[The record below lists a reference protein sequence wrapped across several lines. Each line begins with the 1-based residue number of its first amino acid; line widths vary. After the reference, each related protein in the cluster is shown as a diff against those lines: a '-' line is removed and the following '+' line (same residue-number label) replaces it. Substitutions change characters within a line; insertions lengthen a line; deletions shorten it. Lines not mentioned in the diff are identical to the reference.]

1 MDEPLHLLLKGEQK
15 TVIQKNN
22 HNMKRVSLFL
32 VCLLATVG
40 VVRAGAPLTGYI
52 VKKTKP
58 ATWHAFSANA
68 TTIGYLQD
76 GDTIAVSGSQKA
88 FSEYFRE
95 TILLGNESLLK
106 INAGDSVKGSGVRP
120 MGIVFPLDGA
130 EYTHFGISGS
140 GSVYFGTAD
149 GIVPGV
155 YSRASRG
162 SNGGSFIYN
171 SFIRPTS
178 KFTNMTDGRFEP
190 ATVRAI
196 ATTRIQ
202 YETVADTLYIGFENL
217 SVINQNGEATLTA
230 SFQYRITSDGDMALV
245 IDNFTPTADE
255 DFTFRY
261 AVQSRITKTS
271 GIARSL
277 YDWNGTLNDFN
288 PGDLALGTGSDSL
301 RNVEFKLMP
310 PPPCEPITG
319 LEIDVDGRME
329 IGVNSISFA
338 SSGFRWDREKAPN
351 LLLVLSPQADALKN
365 ELADGTVYKDT
376 NKIGGFPTR
385 VSLSTGYIY
394 PFTGLTENTTYYLHI
409 FPFNAT
415 TCAGGPLYEQET
427 IVPVTTTFAP
437 PASISVTKVER
448 TDLTVAVQSTDKY
461 ILAVSEQMLGGTYAA
476 ASVLKNGIAYT
487 EGQLVEYG
495 GHSFRIVAVG
505 AEGSTVRV
513 GQLRAGQDAYFYAW
527 AMRGEGTDV
536 RYSKNYA
543 ETVDKTIGTA
553 PLYLDFNKYQ
563 STASF
568 LPPAGW
574 HSSQGIRYPH
584 FVINTGGERDSYFD
598 DNVFSSDPVS
608 IDGNAEVAGKA
619 AYIWAVSP
627 WMEGSGQLQALF
639 NVAFFTANA
648 SSGTFSLYNTLKSS
662 DSVVFQMQVSGSSDW
677 KKIGCLDKNSDWK
690 GGMGEVVTG
699 AFKADTVF
707 RIRAAFYQD
716 TAGTSDVRLAIKS
729 MEIEESRPCKYV
741 KDITAPVDAMG
752 YLSAKVSWKDGNA
765 PGSNH
770 FIVNYGPVAEEE
782 KWKSATTRD
791 LSMDLTNLEANTLYQ
806 AKIVAVCGEGDSSI
820 VKSIKFTS
828 KAEIPYNRSDWN
840 VKKLEETGYSSL
852 KGKAG
857 STLRPFD
864 YDKDQSGWMLM
875 EDDQDK
881 SSVVGLYRSL
891 ASADN
896 AWLATPVIYSKLP
909 GRVKLSMEL
918 AAYLYD
924 DSKKEKQAATGIGQ
938 TDTLYIYRSETGSAT
953 VFSEIV
959 GRIALKD
966 LQMEHTPFE
975 CEFSVKGGTPNVFA
989 FYVSEIQDAGN
1000 VLNWST
1006 LSMKSV
1012 DLVYE
1017 QIEYPAVT
1025 NLHTEGL
1032 GKTEVTVLWNGEAVE
1047 YALLYKKR
1055 KDEKYDTVYTEN
1067 TRYELTGLASGTQ
1080 YAYRV
1085 FGYYGQGHT
1094 LPGTLSAERYV
1105 NTLKECVPPT
1115 GLAVVGV
1122 SWQGATL
1129 TCQSENE
1136 KQVRFTAQNSEQ
1148 YPNVYYLAGW
1158 RSTRDTMTFRGLFLD
1173 GFEFPYRAAVRAVC
1187 APGDTSAWSET
1198 VDFTTAPLPPCGV
1211 PTNLASDYDAA
1222 TRIATLTWKPGVNND
1237 ATWVFTRKEGTSRY
1251 DTAET
1256 MGNMY
1261 MLPNVEIGSVYF
1273 WKLRGLCGEY
1283 FVSDLTSEN
1292 EIKPVANESV
1302 CTYAQALN
1310 IRVNGRQIVV
1320 ENPENRLVKVLNVY
1334 DAMGQKIRTYTVNGT
1349 DNIFIQ
1355 TDLHQGMVVIEAVGA
1370 GGEKTAVK
1378 AVVM

>member
-1 MDEPLHLLLKGEQK
+1 
-15 TVIQKNN
+15 
-22 HNMKRVSLFL
+22 MKKICFLFL
-32 VCLLATVG
+32 FLLMVLG
-40 VVRAGAPLTGYI
+40 VAMAGAPLTGYI

-58 ATWHAFSANA
+58 ATWHTFSANA

-95 TILLGNESLLK
+95 TILLGNEGLLK

-120 MGIVFPLDGA
+120 MGIVFPLDGV

-162 SNGGSFIYN
+162 DNGGSFIYN

-178 KFTNMTDGRFEP
+178 KFTNMQDGRFEP

-277 YDWNGTLNDFN
+277 YDWDGTLNDHN

-301 RNVEFKLMP
+301 RNVEFRLMP

-319 LEIDVDGRME
+319 LEIDVDGRIE

-338 SSGFRWDREKAPN
+338 SSGLRWDREKAPN

-415 TCAGGPLYEQET
+415 TCAGGPLYGQET

-461 ILAVSEQMLGGTYAA
+461 ILAVSEQMLGGTYAV
-476 ASVLKNGIAYT
+476 ASVLKNGTAYT
-487 EGQLVEYG
+487 EGQQVEYG

-505 AEGSTVRV
+505 AEGAAVRV
-513 GQLRAGQDAYFYAW
+513 GQLQAGQDAYLYAW
-527 AMRGEGTDV
+527 AMRGEGADV
-536 RYSKNYA
+536 RYSKNYV
-543 ETVDKTIGTA
+543 ETVDKTICTA

-574 HSSQGIRYPH
+574 HSSQGVRYPH
-584 FVINTGGERDSYFD
+584 FVINTGGERGSYFD
-598 DNVFSSDPVS
+598 DNVFFSDPVS
-608 IDGNAEVAGKA
+608 IDGNAEVVGKA

-639 NVAFFTANA
+639 NVAFFTADA
-648 SSGTFSLYNTLKSS
+648 SSGAFSLYNTLKSS
-662 DSVVFQMQVSGSSDW
+662 DSVVFQMQVQGSSDW
-677 KKIGCLDKNSDWK
+677 KRIGCLDKNSEWK

-716 TAGTSDVRLAIKS
+716 TVGSSVRLAIKS

-752 YLSAKVSWKDGNA
+752 YLSAKVSWKDDNA

-782 KWKSATTRD
+782 KWRSATTRD
-791 LSMDLTNLEANTLYQ
+791 LSIDLTDLESNTLYQ

-840 VKKLEETGYSSL
+840 VKKLEETGFSSL

-864 YDKDQSGWMLM
+864 DDKDQSGWMLM
-875 EDDQDK
+875 QDDQDK

-909 GRVKLSMEL
+909 GRVKLSVEL

-924 DSKKEKQAATGIGQ
+924 DAKKEKQAATGIGQ

-975 CEFSVKGGTPNVFA
+975 CEFSVKGSTPNVFA

-1000 VLNWST
+1000 SLNWST

-1012 DLVYE
+1012 DFVYE

-1080 YAYRV
+1080 YVYRV

-1115 GLAVVGV
+1115 GLAVVDV

-1136 KQVRFTAQNSEQ
+1136 RQVRFTAQNPEQ
-1148 YPNVYYLAGW
+1148 YPNVYYLASW
-1158 RSTRDTMTFRGLFLD
+1158 RSNRDTMTYKGLFID

-1222 TRIATLTWKPGVNND
+1222 TRVATLTWTSGVNND
-1237 ATWVFTRKEGTSRY
+1237 ATWVFIRKGVNSRY
-1251 DTAET
+1251 DTAQT

-1261 MLPNVEIGSVYF
+1261 MLPNVETGSVYH
-1273 WKLRGLCGEY
+1273 WKLQGLCGDY
-1283 FVSDLTSEN
+1283 FVSDITLEE
-1292 EIKPVANESV
+1292 EIKITANESAS
-1302 CTYAQALN
+1302 TYAQALS

-1320 ENPENRLVKVLNVY
+1320 ENPEHRLIKVLNVY
-1334 DAMGQKIRTYTVNGT
+1334 DAMGKKIRTYTVNGT
-1349 DNIFIQ
+1349 DNIFIP
-1355 TDLHQGMVVIEAVGA
+1355 TDLNQGMVVIEAVGA
-1370 GGEKTAVK
+1370 GIEKTAVK

>member
-476 ASVLKNGIAYT
+476 ASVLKNGTAYT

-513 GQLRAGQDAYFYAW
+513 GQLQAGQDAYFYAW